1 MQIFKRVSDFVF
13 GMECLGCGSSSE
25 SLDPW
30 LCPSCRAKL
39 LQEAKFAAF
48 PRDDV
53 VCLFPMRGIT
63 RKLVHAL
70 KYKNLSGVASYL
82 VNRSSLVNGGEAS
95 IALGVYQKPFYFVP
109 VPLHPSRYRERGYN
123 QAEKIAAALA
133 NATGGMVCR
142 WLSRTSFRVSQTKLS
157 KEMREWNVAGAF
169 VPRFIRQKPKV
180 GTVFV
185 VDDVFTT
192 GATTGACMAALE
204 EAVGLNVRV
213 CTLLYEEPVTAIMD
227 FVADNQVEWD
237 AEGRK

>member
-1 MQIFKRVSDFVF
+1 MGVLKRVSDFVF
-13 GMECLGCGSSSE
+13 GMECLGCGSTSE
-25 SLDPW
+25 ALDPW
-30 LCPSCRAKL
+30 LCPACRSQL
-39 LQEAKFAAF
+39 MQEAKCAAF

-82 VNRSSLVNGGEAS
+82 VRRSSAVGGGEAA
-95 IALGVYQKPFYFVP
+95 IAMGVYQKPFYFVP
-109 VPLHPSRYRERGYN
+109 VPLHPSRFRERGYN

-133 NATGGMVCR
+133 TVLGGKVCR
-142 WLSRTSFRVSQTKLS
+142 WLYRTSFKVSQTKLS

-169 VPRFIRQKPKV
+169 APRFVRQKPKV

-192 GATTGACMAALE
+192 GATTAACMAALE
-204 EAVGLNVRV
+204 ESFGLNVRV
-213 CTLLYEEPVTAIMD
+213 CTLLYEEPVTAVMD
-227 FVADNQVEWD
+227 FVADNRVEWD
-237 AEGRK
+237 YQK